1 MNDSAPPPHTKC
13 MCIFVHLYICIF
25 EWLCVSACLSDV
37 EQIYL
42 ALVSLWTTDKRMILL
57 ENQFPRITTAC
68 FQWCSWIWD
77 LLHCVH
83 WATSELRYTFT
94 LCNYKL
100 NTLQGYK
107 VCPSHC
113 KACFGKTRAN
123 ERTVCVFCK
132 TVHLGSSGRL
142 PPDNPFLDVITS
154 DPEQHA
160 NSYIYLHE
168 SSWCSPVQE
177 HNLESCLTKSS
188 WTLDSFCWAPVYD
201 PLWWVYIHSHVV
213 LAQILPWK
221 PFEFEVT

>member
-1 MNDSAPPPHTKC
+1 MYVYL
-13 MCIFVHLYICIF
+13 CIFVHLYLWMIVCI
-25 EWLCVSACLSDV
+25 CVSVWCGTD
-37 EQIYL
+37 YL
-42 ALVSLWTTDKRMILL
+42 APVSLWTTDKRMILL

-123 ERTVCVFCK
+123 KKTVCVVCK
-132 TVHLGSSGRL
+132 TVPLGSSGRL

-160 NSYIYLHE
+160 NSLSAQYLLSRLKLMFA
-168 SSWCSPVQE
+168 SSGTP
-177 HNLESCLTKSS
+177 H
-188 WTLDSFCWAPVYD
+188 
-201 PLWWVYIHSHVV
+201 
-213 LAQILPWK
+213 
-221 PFEFEVT
+221 